1 MLLVV
6 VVGGGG
12 VVVVVVLLLLLLP
25 WKVKSFGSG
34 FYTHTQNSGYS
45 NSKSEFR

>member
-1 MLLVV
+1 MLLLV
-6 VVGGGG
+6 VVGGG
-12 VVVVVVLLLLLLP
+12 VVVLLLLLP
-25 WKVKSFGSG
+25 WKVKSFGSE

>member
-6 VVGGGG
+6 VVVVGG
-12 VVVVVVLLLLLLP
+12 VVVLLLLLLP

-34 FYTHTQNSGYS
+34 FYTHTKNSGYS

>member
-1 MLLVV
+1 MLLV

-12 VVVVVVLLLLLLP
+12 VVVLLLLLLP

-34 FYTHTQNSGYS
+34 FYTHTKNSGYS